1 MEYRN
6 NRITDHH
13 RNEHGHV
20 TIMPKIGQSF
30 DEANDT
36 LVTETH
42 IVFRHDGFRITDKS
56 VRLRNNELTVGWMC
70 DAIIIWERQH
80 NSSADYAY
88 ANADDPTE
96 CGFDYA

>member
-36 LVTETH
+36 LVTDTH
-42 IVFRHDGFRITDKS
+42 IVFRHDSYQVTGNS
-56 VRLRNNELTVGWMC
+56 VSHNGNVTVGNMC